1 MRLRANAHGGGGVDV
16 GLRSHA
22 QLWRARASGGDRG
35 DSRAIISLAALSEL
49 RRSCNSAVGCGE
61 GK

>member
-35 DSRAIISLAALSEL
+35 DSRAIIS
-49 RRSCNSAVGCGE
+49 RDSAVGAATVVQ
-61 GK
+61 